1 MEANV
6 VHQNKRFP
14 RISLPLGVG
23 VVNYDG
29 DNELKNIKD
38 ASKSIFAGACD
49 EEGNLLTNGDNPEYN
64 IDMFVI
70 EI

>member
-1 MEANV
+1 MTVKQLKELLNEVDENITV
-6 VHQNKRFP
+6 VIFN
-14 RISLPLGVG
+14 
-23 VVNYDG
+23 G

-49 EEGNLLTNGDNPEYN
+49 EEGNLLTNGDIPEYN

>member
-1 MEANV
+1 MKVKKLKDLLNEVDENITV
-6 VHQNKRFP
+6 VIFN
-14 RISLPLGVG
+14 
-23 VVNYDG
+23 G

-49 EEGNLLTNGDNPEYN
+49 EEGNLLTNGDSPEYN

>member
-1 MEANV
+1 MKVKKLKELLNEV
-6 VHQNKRFP
+6 DENMTIVIFN
-14 RISLPLGVG
+14 
-23 VVNYDG
+23 G

-38 ASKSIFAGACD
+38 ASKSTFTGACD
-49 EEGNLLTNGDNPEYN
+49 EEGNLIPNGNNPEYN

>member
-1 MEANV
+1 MKVKKLKDLLNEVDENV
-6 VHQNKRFP
+6 T
-14 RISLPLGVG
+14 
-23 VVNYDG
+23 VVIFNG

-38 ASKSIFAGACD
+38 ASKSIFVGACD
-49 EEGNLLTNGDNPEYN
+49 EEGNLLTNGYNPEYN

>member
-1 MEANV
+1 MKVKKLKDLLDEVDENITV
-6 VHQNKRFP
+6 VIFN
-14 RISLPLGVG
+14 
-23 VVNYDG
+23 G

-49 EEGNLLTNGDNPEYN
+49 EEGNLLTNGDNFEYN

>member
-1 MEANV
+1 MKVKQLKELLNEVDENITV
-6 VHQNKRFP
+6 VIFN
-14 RISLPLGVG
+14 
-23 VVNYDG
+23 G

>member
-1 MEANV
+1 MKVKKLKDLLNEVDENITV
-6 VHQNKRFP
+6 VIFN
-14 RISLPLGVG
+14 
-23 VVNYDG
+23 G
-29 DNELKNIKD
+29 DNELKYIKD

>member
-1 MEANV
+1 MKVKKLKDLLNEVDENV
-6 VHQNKRFP
+6 T
-14 RISLPLGVG
+14 
-23 VVNYDG
+23 VVIFNG

-38 ASKSIFAGACD
+38 ASKSIFVGACN

>member
-1 MEANV
+1 MKVKKLKDLLNEVDENV
-6 VHQNKRFP
+6 T
-14 RISLPLGVG
+14 
-23 VVNYDG
+23 VVIFNG

-38 ASKSIFAGACD
+38 AGKSIFAGACD

>member
-1 MEANV
+1 MTVKQLKELLSKVDENITV
-6 VHQNKRFP
+6 VIFN
-14 RISLPLGVG
+14 
-23 VVNYDG
+23 G

-38 ASKSIFAGACD
+38 ANKSIFVGACD
-49 EEGNLLTNGDNPEYN
+49 KEGNLLTNGDNPEYN

>member
-1 MEANV
+1 MKVKKLKDLLNEVDENITV
-6 VHQNKRFP
+6 VIFN
-14 RISLPLGVG
+14 
-23 VVNYDG
+23 G

-38 ASKSIFAGACD
+38 ASKSVFVGACD

>member
-1 MEANV
+1 MKVKQLLSKVDENITV
-6 VHQNKRFP
+6 VIFN
-14 RISLPLGVG
+14 
-23 VVNYDG
+23 G
-29 DNELKNIKD
+29 DNELKYIKD
-38 ASKSIFAGACD
+38 ASKSIFVGACD

>member
-1 MEANV
+1 MTVKQLKELLNEVDENITV
-6 VHQNKRFP
+6 VIFN
-14 RISLPLGVG
+14 
-23 VVNYDG
+23 G

-49 EEGNLLTNGDNPEYN
+49 EEGNLLTNGDSPEYN

>member
-1 MEANV
+1 MKVKKLKDLLNEVDENITV
-6 VHQNKRFP
+6 VIFN
-14 RISLPLGVG
+14 
-23 VVNYDG
+23 G
-29 DNELKNIKD
+29 DNERKNIKD
-38 ASKSIFAGACD
+38 ASKSIFVGACD

>member
-1 MEANV
+1 MKVKQLKELLNEVDENITV
-6 VHQNKRFP
+6 VIFN
-14 RISLPLGVG
+14 
-23 VVNYDG
+23 G

-49 EEGNLLTNGDNPEYN
+49 EEGNLLTNGDSPEYN

>member
-1 MEANV
+1 MTVKQLKELLSKVDENITV
-6 VHQNKRFP
+6 VIFN
-14 RISLPLGVG
+14 
-23 VVNYDG
+23 G

-38 ASKSIFAGACD
+38 ASKSTFVGACD

>member
-1 MEANV
+1 MKVKQLKELLNEVDENITV
-6 VHQNKRFP
+6 VIFN
-14 RISLPLGVG
+14 
-23 VVNYDG
+23 G

-38 ASKSIFAGACD
+38 ASKSIFLGVCD
-49 EEGNLLTNGDNPEYN
+49 EEGNLLTNGDNHEYN

>member
-1 MEANV
+1 MKVKQLKELLNEVDENITV
-6 VHQNKRFP
+6 V
-14 RISLPLGVG
+14 I
-23 VVNYDG
+23 YDG

-38 ASKSIFAGACD
+38 ASKSTFSGACD

>member
-1 MEANV
+1 MKVKKLKDLLNEVDENITV
-6 VHQNKRFP
+6 VIFN
-14 RISLPLGVG
+14 
-23 VVNYDG
+23 G

-38 ASKSIFAGACD
+38 ASKSIFVGACD
-49 EEGNLLTNGDNPEYN
+49 EGGNLLTNGDNPEYN

>member
-1 MEANV
+1 MTVKQLKELLNEVDENITV
-6 VHQNKRFP
+6 VIFN
-14 RISLPLGVG
+14 
-23 VVNYDG
+23 G

-38 ASKSIFAGACD
+38 ANKSIFVGACD

>member
-1 MEANV
+1 MKVKQLKELLNEVDENITV
-6 VHQNKRFP
+6 VIFN
-14 RISLPLGVG
+14 
-23 VVNYDG
+23 G
-29 DNELKNIKD
+29 DNERKNIKD

>member
-1 MEANV
+1 MKVKKLKDLLNEVNENITV
-6 VHQNKRFP
+6 VIFN
-14 RISLPLGVG
+14 
-23 VVNYDG
+23 G

-38 ASKSIFAGACD
+38 ASKSIFVGACD

>member
-1 MEANV
+1 MTVKQLKELLSKVDENLNV
-6 VHQNKRFP
+6 V
-14 RISLPLGVG
+14 I
-23 VVNYDG
+23 YDG

-38 ASKSIFAGACD
+38 AGKSTFTGACD
-49 EEGNLLTNGDNPEYN
+49 EDGNLITNGDNPEYN

>member
-1 MEANV
+1 MTVKQLKELLNEVDENITV
-6 VHQNKRFP
+6 VIFN
-14 RISLPLGVG
+14 
-23 VVNYDG
+23 G

>member
-1 MEANV
+1 MTVKQLKELLSKVDENITV
-6 VHQNKRFP
+6 VIFN
-14 RISLPLGVG
+14 
-23 VVNYDG
+23 G

-38 ASKSIFAGACD
+38 ANKSIFAGACD
-49 EEGNLLTNGDNPEYN
+49 EEGNLLINGDNPEYN

>member
-1 MEANV
+1 MKVKKLKDLLNEVDENLNV
-6 VHQNKRFP
+6 V
-14 RISLPLGVG
+14 I
-23 VVNYDG
+23 YDG
-29 DNELKNIKD
+29 DNELKYIKD
-38 ASKSIFAGACD
+38 ASKSIFSGACD

>member
-1 MEANV
+1 MKVKQLKELLNEVDENITV
-6 VHQNKRFP
+6 VIFN
-14 RISLPLGVG
+14 
-23 VVNYDG
+23 G
-29 DNELKNIKD
+29 DNELKYIKD

>member
-1 MEANV
+1 MKVKKLKDLLNEVDENITV
-6 VHQNKRFP
+6 VIFNR
-14 RISLPLGVG
+14 
-23 VVNYDG
+23 

-49 EEGNLLTNGDNPEYN
+49 EEGNLLTNADNPEYN

>member
-1 MEANV
+1 MTVKQLKELLNEVDENITV
-6 VHQNKRFP
+6 VIFN
-14 RISLPLGVG
+14 
-23 VVNYDG
+23 G

-38 ASKSIFAGACD
+38 ASKSIFVGACD